1 MLKQVAKVF
10 WRGSNTGTM
19 PNAEYLPPEKIR
31 KLHRNR
37 LVAWARAQ
45 NSSLYDISFSGA
57 YHTGEPFGDISVEV
71 NGGALA
77 ERASG
82 QSAFQ
87 FKYLLVIDGNGQ
99 ANRLFGYL
107 CSSSVVFLVEGMSE
121 W

>member
-1 MLKQVAKVF
+1 MRQQVAKVF

-19 PNAEYLPPEKIR
+19 PNRDKLPPEKIR

-45 NSSLYDISFSGA
+45 NSSLYDIAFSGA
-57 YHTGEPFGDISVEV
+57 YHIGEPFGDISVEV

-77 ERASG
+77 EKVGG
-82 QSAFQ
+82 QSAYQ

-99 ANRLFGYL
+99 AGRTFWYL